1 LHSIPGISPKGI
13 WAITNGITNN
23 RRRVDGI
30 EFVDKKAS
38 KEITNAASVIRAVM
52 QEHRAVSGLA
62 NPTEKISELKKDK
75 ERYDRLVLR
84 YFVFL
89 DRELDRK
96 AEMKLSE
103 EKNEEW
109 ERRKAF
115 LMGERFNVVPLGNI
129 KSHFVTID
137 SGVLYGIM
145 TETSPEFDVRSTE
158 ITAETRETYWKN
170 IFNFKGLKVS
180 KKKEFTGLIESD
192 GIPMCVHYLRLKK
205 DRPVPPSASRSAKHE
220 GNKQA
225 DPATQKM
232 QENDFV
238 VGADPGNTNIIS
250 IAVSKLADDGTDG
263 NLRQKHMR
271 LLRFS
276 SARD

>member
-1 LHSIPGISPKGI
+1 MGDYQRHHDRSQHK
-13 WAITNGITNN
+13 
-23 RRRVDGI
+23 DGI

-38 KEITNAASVIRAVM
+38 HRGTNIASVIRVVIE
-52 QEHRAVSGLA
+52 EHHGVLGLA
-62 NPTEKISELKKDK
+62 NQTDKVSELKKKDK
-75 ERYDRLVLR
+75 ERYYRLILL
-84 YFVFL
+84 YFVSL
-89 DRELDRK
+89 DRGLERK
-96 AEMKLSE
+96 AEVKLSE
-103 EKNEEW
+103 EKNEES

-115 LMGERFNVVPLGNI
+115 LMGKRFNGVPICNI

-145 TETSPEFDVRSTE
+145 REISPAFDVRSTE

-192 GIPMCVHYLRLKK
+192 GVAMCVHYLRLLK

-220 GNKQA
+220 ENKQA

-238 VGADPGNTNIIS
+238 VRADPGNTNIIS
-250 IAVSKLADDGTDG
+250 IAVSKLADDGSDG